1 MNHISKYGRYQKQ
14 PTLRPNDLVVA
25 CQLALTP
32 DAQFTAV
39 ARSTGSSIGE
49 CHNAVR
55 RLGIS
60 RLILTDERRPAGELF
75 HQFLLHGAPF
85 AFPAVIGAEIVG
97 VPTAHS
103 APPFQGIVG
112 SDTGFVWAH
121 ADGTLRGQSIIPLFP
136 GAPLLAV
143 NNPPLYELLA
153 LIDALRVGGA
163 RVRTIA
169 DGLLEDR
176 ILSRKS

>member
-1 MNHISKYGRYQKQ
+1 MHVLYQKQ

-32 DAQFTAV
+32 GAQFKAV
-39 ARSTGSSIGE
+39 AKATGSSIGE

-60 RLILTDERRPAGELF
+60 RLILADERRPAGELL
-75 HQFLLHGAPF
+75 HQFLAHGAPF
-85 AFPAVIGAEIVG
+85 AFPAIIGAEIVG

-103 APPFQGIVG
+103 APPFQAIVD
-112 SDTGFVWAH
+112 SSIGFVWGH
-121 ADGTLRGQSIIPLFP
+121 ADGTTRGQSIIPLFP

-169 DGLLEDR
+169 ADLLGDR
-176 ILSRKS
+176 ILGRKS

>member
-1 MNHISKYGRYQKQ
+1 MNRASTYGRYQKQ
-14 PTLRPNDLVVA
+14 PTLRPNDLVIA
-25 CQLALTP
+25 CQLALTS
-32 DAQFTAV
+32 DAQFKAV
-39 ARSTGSSIGE
+39 SRSTGSSVGE

-55 RLGIS
+55 RLGIA
-60 RLILTDERRPAGELF
+60 RLILADERRTAGELL
-75 HQFLLHGAPF
+75 HQFLVHGAPF

-143 NNPPLYELLA
+143 DNPALYELLA

-169 DGLLEDR
+169 ADMLGDR
-176 ILSRKS
+176 ILGRKS